1 MNFRNQV
8 AIVYDYKDFK
18 EKKGVT
24 ANGALIHK
32 LGTIFIN

>member
-24 ANGALIHK
+24 ANGAW
-32 LGTIFIN
+32 GFFWE